1 MRKRIEGIKGE
12 EFVEKIIG
20 GEGRRKPE
28 LRRWRTAT
36 RSKGF
41 LGI

>member
-1 MRKRIEGIKGE
+1 MRERIEGIKGE

-20 GEGRRKPE
+20 GERRRKAK
-28 LRRWRTAT
+28 LRRWWTTT